1 MCVYVYVFLLVNI
14 FKKIIRIMRGKGGG
28 LIILLCEVFFKWS
41 WVWYI
46 LYNFLIIIRSILVV
60 IFLIYKIKER
70 Y

>member
-41 WVWYI
+41 
-46 LYNFLIIIRSILVV
+46 
-60 IFLIYKIKER
+60 
-70 Y
+70 